1 MASDALFP
9 HIQAKD
15 QLGPCPAFSLGYPL
29 MLAEKCQELV
39 PVVGLN
45 RLKPDG
51 PMGGWRQL
59 IEETKQGLR
68 RLGRKRSDVIGRKSQ
83 YLGECKEPPAIMV
96 YPLDRVLLFPSALA
110 VNVEHLGKPEPL
122 VLATQAPRPPHIAV
136 APMGEGVPVE
146 GAPSLGRPHDPPR
159 HEVREAPC

>member
-15 QLGPCPAFSLGYPL
+15 QLGPWPAFSLGYPL
-29 MLAEKCQELV
+29 MLAEQCQELV
-39 PVVGLN
+39 PVVGLK

-68 RLGRKRSDVIGRKSQ
+68 RLGRKRSGGLGRKSQ
-83 YLGECKEPPAIMV
+83 DLGEVTGPPASTRGRRRASRQTG
-96 YPLDRVLLFPSALA
+96 PTGPRDSGPSPSAYRRSPD
-110 VNVEHLGKPEPL
+110 G
-122 VLATQAPRPPHIAV
+122 
-136 APMGEGVPVE
+136 
-146 GAPSLGRPHDPPR
+146 
-159 HEVREAPC
+159 